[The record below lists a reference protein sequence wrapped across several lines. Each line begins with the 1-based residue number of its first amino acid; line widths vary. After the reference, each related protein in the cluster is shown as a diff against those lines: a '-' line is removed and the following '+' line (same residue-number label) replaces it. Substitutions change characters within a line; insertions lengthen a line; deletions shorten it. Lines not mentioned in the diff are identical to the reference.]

1 MSTYHAWIDVATE
14 VVQRF
19 DYCLTDIELD
29 CDAEQRI
36 VLIGDVLHIFL
47 LWLREYLVI
56 KWMVWGQLFLLD
68 IILLTPILILGHIV
82 IDIDLEADHIAFLLI
97 VAIALAE
104 DVKQEHKILQ
114 IKINK
119 L

>member
-14 VVQRF
+14 IVQRF
-19 DYCLTDIELD
+19 DYCLTNIELD

-36 VLIGDVLHIFL
+36 VFVGDVLHIFL
-47 LWLREYLVI
+47 LWLREDLVI
-56 KWMVWGQLFLLD
+56 QRMAWRQLFLFD
-68 IILLTPILILGHIV
+68 IILLTPILILWHVV
-82 IDIDLEADHIAFLLI
+82 IHVDLEADHIAFLLI

-114 IKINK
+114 TQR
-119 L
+119 